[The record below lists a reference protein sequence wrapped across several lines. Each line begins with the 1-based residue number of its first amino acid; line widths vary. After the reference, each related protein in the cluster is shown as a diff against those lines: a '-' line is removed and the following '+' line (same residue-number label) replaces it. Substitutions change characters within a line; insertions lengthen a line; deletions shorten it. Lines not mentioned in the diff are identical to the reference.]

1 MELLLI
7 IGIGMSAIGA
17 SAYAVAYEQLQRQQ
31 RNNNRVFG
39 RMGKNGYAKHDRS

>member
-7 IGIGMSAIGA
+7 LGLGMSAIGA

-31 RNNNRVFG
+31 RNNTKVFG
-39 RMGKNGYAKHDRS
+39 RVGKNGYAKYDRS